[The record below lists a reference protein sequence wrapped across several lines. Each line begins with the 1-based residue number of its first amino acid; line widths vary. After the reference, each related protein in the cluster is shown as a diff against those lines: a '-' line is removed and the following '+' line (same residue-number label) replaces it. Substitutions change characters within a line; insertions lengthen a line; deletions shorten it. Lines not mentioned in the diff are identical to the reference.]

1 MVLLEYDMFLSRLTL
16 MFDRS
21 RGKDQHIDIAMKR
34 YDGKTAPTPRVKA
47 AASAKGKAGAKGAKG
62 KPTTAA
68 GASSAAASGS
78 GSKARLE
85 STGSEAGSA
94 EYKCLIRATLKR
106 EGHQKEKISLIV
118 NARDVNKFQLAYC
131 NLLKSHMDGL
141 KKHKK
146 AKAKKNLQ

>member
-1 MVLLEYDMFLSRLTL
+1 MSGEKIHPGPNRNTVLTNIDETLS
-16 MFDRS
+16 D
-21 RGKDQHIDIAMKR
+21 
-34 YDGKTAPTPRVKA
+34 DGKTAPTPRVKA

-118 NARDVNKFQLAYC
+118 SV
-131 NLLKSHMDGL
+131 LL
-141 KKHKK
+141 
-146 AKAKKNLQ
+146 